1 MKRIRYIIA
10 IFILILLGWLNW
22 WVLPYL
28 AIVRLHEKE
37 IPVPPTCLLLLEL
50 ENRVRIGYR
59 VIADIQ
65 NGWSAVLAAWPY
77 LVCGIILGFG
87 PGYVIGE
94 LVRRKFAIDMASKK
108 AVNSANN
115 IMVEARNMRS
125 KNESNLLQIQRFE
138 QDIFQAGQKLA
149 KEREECHAVVINAYE
164 RIRICEEKISEAE
177 KSGRELL
184 KAKETIKKLVGKISR
199 LKKEK
204 EDDYN

>member
-1 MKRIRYIIA
+1 MKRIRSITA
-10 IFILILLGWLNW
+10 IFILILLCWLNW

-28 AIVRLHEKE
+28 AIVRLQEKE
-37 IPVPPTCLLLLEL
+37 ISVPPTCLLLLEL

-59 VIADIQ
+59 VIEDIQ

-94 LVRRKFAIDMASKK
+94 LVRRKYAIDVASRK

-115 IMVEARNMRS
+115 VMDEARNMQS
-125 KNESNLLQIQRFE
+125 ENESNLLQIKRFE
-138 QDIFQAGQKLA
+138 QDIFQVGKKLT
-149 KEREECHAVVINAYE
+149 KEREECHAVVLNAYE
-164 RIRICEEKISEAE
+164 QIRIYEEKISEAE